1 MADIKKASTEMIF
14 NAVCKDDTSFRQDTT
29 PKRCK
34 KEERSLQDANVSK
47 ITKGET
53 VMKVLQ
59 VSTMGVRDEETGEF
73 VAVPLYAEA
82 TPLILSLYGTDDLIT
97 RASGLF
103 KDLFQNQQD
112 N

>member
-1 MADIKKASTEMIF
+1 MIG
-14 NAVCKDDTSFRQDTT
+14 R
-29 PKRCK
+29 
-34 KEERSLQDANVSK
+34 LQ
-47 ITKGET
+47 TKGET

-112 N
+112 NQWTKG